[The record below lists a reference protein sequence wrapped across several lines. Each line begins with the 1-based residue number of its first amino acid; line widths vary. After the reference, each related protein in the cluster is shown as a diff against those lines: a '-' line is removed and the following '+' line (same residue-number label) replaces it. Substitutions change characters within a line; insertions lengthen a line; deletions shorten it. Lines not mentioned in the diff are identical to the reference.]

1 METVNILIVVLGM
14 LGAFYMGKRVTQRSA
29 IRNEKQDNPPLNAPR
44 SLEEL
49 EEIKRESEYRRQM
62 LNMWN
67 FTGKPQIFDDNVGGD
82 E

>member
-14 LGAFYMGKRVTQRSA
+14 LGAFYMGQRVTQRSA
-29 IRNEKQDNPPLNAPR
+29 IRNEKQDNPPLK
-44 SLEEL
+44 SLQSPEEK
-49 EEIKRESEYRRQM
+49 EEILREKRYREQM

-67 FTGKPQIFDDNVGGD
+67 FNGTPQIFKDEVGGD